1 MTLRGVAAASGGVL
15 LAFTPAAAARD
26 TQATVIGGKEWIRV
40 GTAPLRP
47 TEKVWARI
55 DTGAYYSSIDSG
67 LARRLGID
75 VAKAKQVEIR
85 SALGRTK
92 RPLVRVQLQIAGRT
106 IQTSATV
113 AGRRGLTK
121 ALIGRRDLLNGFLVD
136 VRQED
141 LTEPGVQS
149 LAPTPRTLLIDLPL
163 AAFLAVVVRVMI
175 GVRTFG
181 VFAPVLLAM
190 AFVSSG
196 LVGGLAVL
204 ALMLALGLVVAP
216 ALQLLRVPRVSRL
229 AVLVALV
236 SATLLLT
243 DRAVAVDGAQGSWAM
258 AFPVIVTSVM
268 LERFWTLWEQDGP
281 RGAFSTAATSVLFA
295 AGASELLRSMP
306 LLWLS
311 YRAPFAVVLVGAAL
325 SLAAGCYRGLRVTEL
340 ARFRSVAVAIG
351 RD

>member
-1 MTLRGVAAASGGVL
+1 MKLRGVAAASGGVL

-26 TQATVIGGKEWIRV
+26 TQATVIGGKEWVRV

-47 TEKVWARI
+47 AEKVWARI
-55 DTGAYYSSIDSG
+55 DTGAYYSSIDTG

-75 VAKAKQVEIR
+75 IAKAKQVEIR

-92 RPLVRVQLQIAGRT
+92 RPLVRVQLQVAGRT

-121 ALIGRRDLLNGFLVD
+121 ALIGRRDLHGFLVD

-149 LAPTPRTLLIDLPL
+149 LTPTPRTLLIDLPL

-181 VFAPVLLAM
+181 VFAPVLLAI

-204 ALMLALGLVVAP
+204 ALMLALGFVVAP

-243 DRAVAVDGAQGSWAM
+243 DRAVAVDGAVGSWAM

-268 LERFWTLWEQDGP
+268 LERFWTLWEQEGP
-281 RGAFSTAATSVLFA
+281 RDAFSTAATSVLFA
-295 AGASELLRSMP
+295 VGASELLRSMP

-325 SLAAGCYRGLRVTEL
+325 SLCAGRYRGLRVTEL
-340 ARFRSVAVAIG
+340 ARFRSVAVATG
-351 RD
+351 RE